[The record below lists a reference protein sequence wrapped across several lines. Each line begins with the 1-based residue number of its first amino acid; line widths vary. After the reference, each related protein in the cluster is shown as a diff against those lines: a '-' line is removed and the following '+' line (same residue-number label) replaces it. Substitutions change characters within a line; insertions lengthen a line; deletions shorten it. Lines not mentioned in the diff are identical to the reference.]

1 MKADT
6 LTDLWKDRNFLR
18 CKLEILEAKLDR
30 YEKETMTYPL
40 TIISKEVYIE

>member
-18 CKLEILEAKLDR
+18 YKLEILEDKLTDM
-30 YEKETMTYPL
+30 KKKQDMSTY
-40 TIISKEVYIE
+40 TDF